1 VDYSAAALTLYE
13 GAIHMIQSVPYQV
26 ERLDWEGRKAYCT
39 RTRVD
44 YYTDAIDYTKLK
56 ELECFDGAHA
66 GEGTVRHGEVHVVR
80 RVSGYKKIRY
90 YTHENIGYG
99 PVNLPDQELHSTAVW
114 WQLPQGVLD
123 TVFRSRQHALDGF
136 LGAAY
141 ALHTAAVVAVMAEPR
156 DLQKAVGS
164 GDGGWSAQVDTGGR
178 GQIRAPDGSLALPDA
193 FERFLPTVYL
203 YDNFPGGVG
212 LSEPLFRRAP
222 ELVRHALAT
231 VQGCECKAGC
241 PACVGPVLA
250 ADEQRDETPRS
261 LAAKVL
267 ALLGANA

>member
-1 VDYSAAALTLYE
+1 MV
-13 GAIHMIQSVPYQV
+13 QSVPYQV

-56 ELECFDGAHA
+56 ELECFDGTRA
-66 GEGTVRHGEVHVVR
+66 GQGSARHGEVHVVR

-114 WQLPQGVLD
+114 WQLPQSLLD
-123 TVFRSRQHALDGF
+123 EAFRSRQHALDGF

-141 ALHTAAVVAVMAEPR
+141 ALHTAAIVAVMAEPR

-164 GDGGWSAQVDTGGR
+164 GDGGWSAHVDAGGR
-178 GQIRAPDGSLALPDA
+178 GQIRAPDGGIAMPDA

-212 LSEPLFRRAP
+212 LSEPLFRRAA
-222 ELVRHALAT
+222 ELVRDAAVHVRSCA
-231 VQGCECKAGC
+231 CKAGC

-250 ADEQRDETPRS
+250 ADEHREDTPKA
-261 LAAKVL
+261 LALRVL
-267 ALLGANA
+267 DLLGAPVLEAHA

>member
-1 VDYSAAALTLYE
+1 
-13 GAIHMIQSVPYQV
+13 
-26 ERLDWEGRKAYCT
+26 
-39 RTRVD
+39 
-44 YYTDAIDYTKLK
+44 
-56 ELECFDGAHA
+56 
-66 GEGTVRHGEVHVVR
+66 
-80 RVSGYKKIRY
+80 
-90 YTHENIGYG
+90 
-99 PVNLPDQELHSTAVW
+99 
-114 WQLPQGVLD
+114 
-123 TVFRSRQHALDGF
+123 
-136 LGAAY
+136 
-141 ALHTAAVVAVMAEPR
+141 VAVMAEPR

-164 GDGGWSAQVDTGGR
+164 GDGGWSAQVDAGGR

-231 VQGCECKAGC
+231 VQGCECKAGW

-250 ADEQRDETPRS
+250 ADEQRDLTPKS

-267 ALLGANA
+267 ALLGAAA